1 MLPKFKWLNCELIIR
16 ENLSQVSDSFD
27 SLSNFLVLNCQGVI
41 LCLGGELSSSLSL
54 AGGAILLALAV
65 NSFIPKFFFFFANKS
80 NTFVP
85 LNMFSKLTQSHH
97 ASVIPWDKHGEEKN
111 IQGLSSPKLCSS
123 ALFQNDDKH

>member
-1 MLPKFKWLNCELIIR
+1 MPWWRTFKFFILGWW
-16 ENLSQVSDSFD
+16 
-27 SLSNFLVLNCQGVI
+27 SNP
-41 LCLGGELSSSLSL
+41 LCLGGELFYAKVLF
-54 AGGAILLALAV
+54 IL
-65 NSFIPKFFFFFANKS
+65 ANKS